1 MRISLPMLPF
11 LCLSLGLFWVRAGS
25 IIRAELLFLFA
36 ISFLISLMRVS
47 VSMAI
52 QHAPRIHIV
61 AEYLIPKFIEASQF
75 RTSFIVRLLSPS
87 YDGNSHL
94 DLLPLYIILA
104 LGGLYIL
111 WELKNSQRKSSNPTS

>member
-1 MRISLPMLPF
+1 MS
-11 LCLSLGLFWVRAGS
+11 
-25 IIRAELLFLFA
+25 
-36 ISFLISLMRVS
+36 VS
-47 VSMAI
+47 VSMMI

-61 AEYLIPKFIEASQF
+61 DEYLIPKFIEASQF
-75 RTSFIVRLLSPS
+75 RPSLIVRLLSPS

>member
-1 MRISLPMLPF
+1 
-11 LCLSLGLFWVRAGS
+11 
-25 IIRAELLFLFA
+25 
-36 ISFLISLMRVS
+36 
-47 VSMAI
+47 MAI

-75 RTSFIVRLLSPS
+75 RTSFIVRLLFPS
-87 YDGNSHL
+87 NDGNSHL

>member
-1 MRISLPMLPF
+1 M
-11 LCLSLGLFWVRAGS
+11 V
-25 IIRAELLFLFA
+25 
-36 ISFLISLMRVS
+36 
-47 VSMAI
+47 I

-61 AEYLIPKFIEASQF
+61 GEYLIPKFIEASQF
-75 RTSFIVRLLSPS
+75 RPSLIVRLLSLS

>member
-11 LCLSLGLFWVRAGS
+11 LCLSLGLFWLRAGS

-36 ISFLISLMRVS
+36 ISFLISLMSVS
-47 VSMAI
+47 VSMVI

-75 RTSFIVRLLSPS
+75 RTSLIVRLLSPS
-87 YDGNSHL
+87 YDGNTPL